1 MRRGALRLACPVV
14 VSLALSTLA
23 YAQGGSLS
31 GVAVDTNGGIIPGVN
46 VLVKNNATSASYES
60 VTNAEGLFT
69 VPALDAG
76 VYTVTASLTGFKT
89 AVLND
94 VRIAPG
100 VPNNIKAVLEVGS
113 VAETVNVVSSSE
125 IINTQTATISA
136 TLNVDQI
143 NQMPTASRNA
153 LNAVTFLP
161 GVNTGGI
168 NRDSTINGLPQS
180 FINITLDGV
189 SNNDNFLKTTDGF
202 FASVTPRQD
211 AIEAVT
217 VTTAVGGAEIGGSGA
232 AAINFATRSGT
243 DRFSGSVYEYTRHPK
258 LNTNYWF
265 NERNDLPKND
275 VKLNQYGGRSGGPI
289 VIPGLY
295 DGRGR
300 AFFFANYEQLRL
312 PNNFSRT
319 RTVLNPRAQQGIFR
333 YQVGTQVRE
342 VDVLQL
348 ARSNG
353 HLATIDPM
361 VSKLLGLINSTMG
374 TTGTITQQSDPLLMD
389 YVWQSPGSQFEH
401 RPVLRLDYNLDKETS
416 HRLSFSSS
424 VLLNTR
430 DPDHLNNADRRFAAS
445 TNYRKFTSRRPLNSL
460 TLRSTLSSNLV
471 NEARFG
477 ITRGGV
483 SHFGLESSNGPQ
495 TFQDQDGY
503 AIDFDADIG
512 LTNWWNQLTPS
523 WRASYVYQFD
533 ESLSW
538 QKGKHSINFG
548 GSALLTRAWESAQQM
563 VTGVNLGFDTSND
576 PANVL
581 FNGTNFPDASGG
593 QLTDARQLYALLTGR
608 VISVTGQAALDPS
621 TNTYVAFG
629 PRRREGKVD
638 VYSGFI
644 QDSWRVT
651 PTLTF
656 NLGLR
661 YDVQTPFSAGN
672 DTMSTVT
679 MADVCGTSGEAGT
692 GLYDRCRFFSPGA
705 SGGKVP
711 QYYQLTKGT
720 LGYTTDWNNL
730 APNVQVAWRPNVQS
744 GFLRAVLGDPDQAT
758 LRGGYAIAYD
768 RQGISEYTGVF
779 GVNPGSVLSLTRNA
793 STGLVDTAAGEK
805 WPVLLSE
812 RHRLYNAP
820 FPETPSYPIA
830 IRANRADDIQ
840 AFNPDV
846 KIANARTWT
855 VSLQRAL
862 TKDMAVDVRYVGTRG
877 VDQWS
882 DLDYNQIRGENLI
895 NNKFLDEFRLAQ
907 ANLRVNNAVGGSR
920 AGSFAYFGPGSGTSP
935 LPIYFAYLVGRGDPN
950 LAGNYT
956 GGSNTW
962 TNTTF
967 AQRLVRVNPNPVGAA
982 DDLDGN
988 LTRRTNAVNAGLPA
1002 NFFVLNPH
1010 ANEVNVTDSG
1020 AFSDFHALQ
1029 IQVRRR
1035 LSNGLQV
1042 DGSYQFGHEAGS
1054 SFLGFNF
1061 GRVMNPTSD
1070 NHIRHAFKTQW
1081 DWQVPVG
1088 RDQRWGSNLH
1098 PILNGIVGGWQ
1109 INGVGRV
1116 QAEMVNLGNVRL
1128 VNMSHEELQK
1138 MYKFDI
1144 RINPDNDLRTPYMLP
1159 EDVILNTRRAF
1170 SVSVTSQSG
1179 YSSLGVPEGKY
1190 IAPANSEN
1198 CIQIKAGDC
1207 APRTVMVRAPFYT
1220 RFDIGIMKRFPIRG
1234 TMNFEFKVDLLNAF
1248 DNINFNP
1255 AGASGTNQAAGTRAD
1270 IFQVQS
1276 AFTDLSNTFDPGG
1289 RLGQLMFR
1297 LNW

>member
-1 MRRGALRLACPVV
+1 MRRGALRLACLFV
-14 VSLALSTLA
+14 VSLAMSTLA
-23 YAQGGSLS
+23 FAQGGSLS
-31 GVAVDTNGGIIPGVN
+31 GVVVDANGGIIPGVN
-46 VLVKNNATSASYES
+46 VLVKSNSTRATFES
-60 VTNAEGLFT
+60 VTNAEGLFS

-76 VYTVTASLTGFKT
+76 TYTVTVSLTGFKT
-89 AVLND
+89 AVLNE

-113 VAETVNVVSSSE
+113 VSETVNVVSSSE
-125 IINTQTATISA
+125 IINTQTATISS

-143 NQMPTASRNA
+143 NMMPTASRNA

-189 SNNDNFLKTTDGF
+189 SNNDNFNKTTDGF

-217 VTTAVGGAEIGGSGA
+217 VTTAVGGAELGGSGA
-232 AAINFATRSGT
+232 TAINFATRSGT
-243 DRFSGSVYEYTRHPK
+243 DRFSGSVYEYTRHPD
-258 LNTNYWF
+258 LNTNQWF
-265 NERNDLPKND
+265 NKRNSLPKND

-289 VIPGLY
+289 VVPGLY

-319 RTVLNPRAQQGIFR
+319 RTVLHPRAQQGFFR
-333 YQVGTQVRE
+333 YLAGTEIRE
-342 VDVLQL
+342 VNVLQL
-348 ARSNG
+348 AASNG
-353 HLATIDPM
+353 HLATVDPM
-361 VSKLLGLINSTMG
+361 VSKLLGLINSATAS
-374 TTGTITQQSDPLLMD
+374 TGTLNQQSDPLLMD
-389 YVWQSPGSQFEH
+389 YVWQSPGDQFEH
-401 RPVLRLDYNLDKETS
+401 QPVVRLDYNVTKSTS

-424 VLLNTR
+424 VIMNTR
-430 DPDHLNNADRRFAAS
+430 DPDHLNNADRRFPTS
-445 TNYRKFTSRRPLNSL
+445 TNYRKYVSTRPLYSL

-477 ITRGGV
+477 VTRGGG
-483 SHFGLESSNGPQ
+483 SYFGREESNGPQ

-538 QKGKHSINFG
+538 QRGKHSINFG
-548 GSALLTRAWESAQQM
+548 GSALLTRAWENAQQM
-563 VTGVNLGFDTSND
+563 VSGVNLGFDTSND
-576 PANVL
+576 PANGL
-581 FNGTNFPDASGG
+581 FNGTNFRDASAG

-608 VISVTGQAALDPS
+608 VISVTGQAALDPA
-621 TNTYVAFG
+621 TNRYAAFG
-629 PRRREGKVD
+629 ARRREGAID
-638 VYSGFI
+638 VYSGFV
-644 QDSWRVT
+644 QDSWRIT
-651 PTLTF
+651 PTLTL
-656 NLGLR
+656 NAGLR
-661 YDVQTPFSAGN
+661 YDVQLPFSAGN

-679 MADVCGTSGEAGT
+679 MADVCGISGEAGT
-692 GLYDRCRFFSPGA
+692 GLYDRCKFFSPGSA
-705 SGGKVP
+705 SGKVP
-711 QYYQLTKGT
+711 TFQQLTKST
-720 LGYTTDWNNL
+720 LGYSTDWNNL
-730 APNVQVAWRPNVQS
+730 APNVQLAWRPNVQN
-744 GFLRAVLGDPDQAT
+744 GFLRSILGDPDQAT
-758 LRGGYAIAYD
+758 LRGGYSIAYD
-768 RQGISEYTGVF
+768 RQGLAEMTGVF
-779 GVNPGSVLSLTRNA
+779 GPNPGSVLSLTRNA
-793 STGLVDTAAGEK
+793 STGLVNTAAGET

-830 IRANRADDIQ
+830 IRANRADSIQ
-840 AFNPDV
+840 AFNPDI
-846 KIANARTWT
+846 KIANARSWN
-855 VSLQRAL
+855 VSFQRSL
-862 TKDMAVDVRYVGTRG
+862 TKDTAIDVRYVGTRG

-882 DLDYNQIRGENLI
+882 TLNYNDIRGENLV
-895 NNKFLDEFRLAQ
+895 NNKFLDEFRVAQQNLQ
-907 ANLRVNNAVGGSR
+907 ANNLAGGSR
-920 AGSFAYFGPGSGTSP
+920 AGSFAYMGPNTGTTP
-935 LPIYFAYLVGRGDPN
+935 LPIYFAYLIGRGDPN
-950 LAGNYT
+950 LAANYT
-956 GGSNTW
+956 GGSATW
-962 TNTTF
+962 SNTTF
-967 AQRLVRVNPNPVGAA
+967 AQRLVRTNPNPIGAA
-982 DDLDGN
+982 DDFDGN
-988 LTRRTNAVNAGLPA
+988 LNRRTNAINAGLPA
-1002 NFFVLNPH
+1002 NFFVVNPH
-1010 ANEVNVTDSG
+1010 GDEVNVTDSG

-1029 IQVRRR
+1029 VQVRRR
-1035 LSNGLQV
+1035 LSRGLQV
-1042 DGSYQFGHEAGS
+1042 DGSYQFGHESGS
-1054 SFLGFNF
+1054 SFLGFTF

-1088 RDQRWGSNLH
+1088 RDQRWGSSLN
-1098 PILNGIVGGWQ
+1098 PILNGILGGWQ
-1109 INGVGRV
+1109 VNGVGRV

-1128 VNMSHEELQK
+1128 VGMSHEELQK
-1138 MYKFDI
+1138 MYKVDV

-1159 EDVILNTRRAF
+1159 DDVILNTRRAF
-1170 SVSVTSQSG
+1170 SVSVTSQTG

-1220 RFDIGIMKRFPIRG
+1220 RFDIGIMKRFPIKG
-1234 TMNFEFKVDLLNAF
+1234 AMNFEFKVDLLNAF